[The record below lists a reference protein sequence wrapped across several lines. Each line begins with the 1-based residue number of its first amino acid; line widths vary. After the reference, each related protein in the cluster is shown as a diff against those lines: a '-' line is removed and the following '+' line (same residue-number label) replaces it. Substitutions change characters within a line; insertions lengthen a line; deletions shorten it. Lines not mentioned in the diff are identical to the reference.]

1 MCFERRLWQKT
12 YMHALAHMHATMSGM
27 HNAARYQL
35 DSNLQSKSWQ
45 GGGGGGR
52 GAAQAKLHTRG
63 DLTCRVN
70 VGDARA
76 VDALQGVLQLG
87 GSAQGVEQVDDG
99 GGDLAD
105 GFVVGRDGVDDL
117 VQPGTDDAGMVA
129 LGVSNLG
136 SRLAVGRGGEEANG
150 SQVGGS
156 TQVLQPGQILGLLTC
171 STLSALPMQL
181 QQSLKKVAQHN

>member
-1 MCFERRLWQKT
+1 
-12 YMHALAHMHATMSGM
+12 LAG
-27 HNAARYQL
+27 R
-35 DSNLQSKSWQ
+35 
-45 GGGGGGR
+45 GGGGR